1 MTAAVLVCAYSHHAR
16 TTPEAAFAAPAGVAP
31 LPASSGNTSQHR
43 LSRSGDRQ
51 LNRAFDIIVRTQM
64 SYHLD
69 TGDYLQRRV
78 AEGKTKREVRRIL
91 KRYRCRSAFR
101 RLQV

>member
-1 MTAAVLVCAYSHHAR
+1 
-16 TTPEAAFAAPAGVAP
+16 
-31 LPASSGNTSQHR
+31 
-43 LSRSGDRQ
+43 
-51 LNRAFDIIVRTQM
+51 M

-91 KRYRCRSAFR
+91 KRYLCRSAFR